1 MRFVKAHGTGNDFV
15 VLPDW
20 DDGLDL
26 SDELVVA
33 LCDRRRGLGADG
45 VLRIVAAQGDADVWM
60 DHRNADGSRPEMCG
74 NGVRVVAKHV
84 VDHGLA
90 TPDGDIV
97 HVRTR
102 AGVKRVRVRRSSNGR
117 VTSATVDMGGPVLDP
132 AEIPFEAPG
141 SEAVGVNVDAA
152 GRQVELTA
160 VSMGNPHAVVL
171 VDDVE
176 RCPVAEL
183 GAAIGRHER
192 FPRGAN
198 VEFVELSGGGRADVR
213 VWERG
218 VGETAACGTGAC
230 AVLVAGQQLGRF
242 EDQARLK
249 FPGGEVVVRH
259 VPSETAGVTLTGG
272 AVEVAS
278 GELDPGWLAEIGA
291 AGTEPAQA
299 EQEATRR

>member
-20 DDGLDL
+20 DDDLDL

-90 TPDGDIV
+90 TLDGDTV

-102 AGVKRVRVRRSSNGR
+102 AGVKRVRVRRGSNGR

-141 SEAVGVNVDAA
+141 SEAVGVIVDAA

-259 VPSETAGVTLTGG
+259 VPSETGGVTLTGG

-278 GELDPGWLAEIGA
+278 GELDPDWLAEVGA
-291 AGTEPAQA
+291 AGAEPAQA

>member
-1 MRFVKAHGTGNDFV
+1 MDFVKAHGTGNDFV

-20 DDGLDL
+20 DDELDL
-26 SDELVVA
+26 PDQLVRG
-33 LCDRRRGLGADG
+33 LCDRRSGLGADG
-45 VLRIVAAQGDADVWM
+45 VLRIVAADGDADVWM
-60 DHRNADGSRPEMCG
+60 DHRNADASRPEMCG

-84 VDHGLA
+84 VDHGLVV
-90 TPDGDIV
+90 PDGDTV
-97 HVRTR
+97 RVRTR
-102 AGVKRVRVRRSSNGR
+102 AGVKRVRIHRDAAGR
-117 VTSATVDMGGPVLDP
+117 VTSATVGMGPPILDP
-132 AEIPFEAPG
+132 ASIPFEAPG
-141 SEAVGVNVDAA
+141 SEAVGVTIDAA

-183 GAAIGRHER
+183 GVAIGRHER

-198 VEFVELSGGGRADVR
+198 VEFVELTGGGRAAVR

-242 EDQARLK
+242 EDQARLR

-259 VPSETAGVTLTGG
+259 VPSEDGGVTLTGD

-278 GELDPGWLAEIGA
+278 GELDPGWLAAIGA
-291 AGTEPAQA
+291 AETEPGQA
-299 EQEATRR
+299 DEEATPR

>member
-20 DDGLDL
+20 DDHLDL
-26 SDELVVA
+26 SDDLVVA

-45 VLRIVAAQGDADVWM
+45 VLRIVAADGDADVVM

-74 NGVRVVAKHV
+74 NGVRVVAKRV
-84 VDHGLA
+84 VDGGLV
-90 TPDGDIV
+90 TPDGDV
-97 HVRTR
+97 VRVRTR
-102 AGVKRVRVRRSSNGR
+102 AGVKRVHVRRGGDGR
-117 VTSATVDMGGPVLDP
+117 VASATVGMGAPVLEP

-141 SEAVGVNVDAA
+141 SEAVSVIVDAA

-183 GAAIGRHER
+183 GAAIGRHDR

-198 VEFVELSGGGRADVR
+198 VEFVELTGGGRAAVR

-242 EDQARLK
+242 EDQARLR
-249 FPGGEVVVRH
+249 FPGGDVVVRH
-259 VPSETAGVTLTGG
+259 VPSEDGGVTLTGD

-278 GELDPGWLAEIGA
+278 GEIDPGWLAAIGA
-291 AGTEPAQA
+291 DVTELAHA
-299 EQEATRR
+299 DEEATPR